1 MTEQF
6 NYPEE
11 NLNAPNKSKSKIVIP
26 AVLLVLV
33 AILGGLF
40 YAYKKGLIGL
50 SSKDK
55 VALATVNMF
64 SKEENKN
71 ELIDNYLGVS
81 ELLKATKK
89 ASSAKGS
96 IELVELPGPKEANM
110 PNLKG
115 LGINFDINSDSSKKA
130 LFTDLGLAFKGSKLI
145 SAQFLMNENKIE
157 AQVPTLISSVFT
169 ANIESDLKNKLKS
182 SMFGKNMTEE
192 DLNNFVLTIN
202 NVKKSLA
209 GENGPMDLDFT
220 KYKFLKDSFMKFKD
234 TWVVEKADSKS
245 FNFNGKD
252 ESMNGFKYKISKES
266 ILTLLKDL
274 QTGIKTDENFKKE
287 VLDEVITTIYPNTND
302 KTTAYTQLDTDI
314 TKTIEKI
321 KNDQKFTEVTG
332 NVYLNSKNQ
341 MISLLSKTQYT
352 DGVTNVELQ
361 RNGGDFISQNGF
373 VKISATEGGKATAIK
388 VTSTGSTVEKAQSRA
403 FNVTFTEDGKDM
415 DAAKLVYK
423 IDTAKNLITST
434 LDVNNTVNTNENFK
448 LDLQGSISNLVKG
461 KSMKLI
467 FDKIDASLNN
477 EPVIKLKGD
486 VDINTEK
493 VDIKEISGNKVDI
506 FTLKEEDFS
515 KFIQEFQTNIQKLYQ
530 TIFLKFMGN

>member
-96 IELVELPGPKEANM
+96 IELVELPSPKEANI
-110 PNLKG
+110 PDLKG

-130 LFTDLGLAFKGSKLI
+130 LFTDLGLAYKGSKLI

-169 ANIESDLKNKLKS
+169 ADIKSDLKNKLKS

-192 DLNNFVLTIN
+192 DLNNFVLAIN

-209 GENGPMDLDFT
+209 GENSLTDIDFT

-252 ESMNGFKYKISKES
+252 ETMNGFKYKITKES

-274 QTGIKTDENFKKE
+274 QTGFKTDENFKKE
-287 VLDEVITTIYPNTND
+287 VLDEVITTIYPNIND
-302 KTTAYTQLDTDI
+302 KATAYTQLDTDI

-321 KNDQKFTEVTG
+321 KNEQKFTEVTG

-361 RNGGDFISQNGF
+361 RNGGDFINQNGF

-403 FNVTFTEDGKDM
+403 FNVTLTEDGKDM
-415 DAAKLVYK
+415 DVAKLVYK

-434 LDVNNTVNTNENFK
+434 LDVNNTVNTSENFK

-486 VDINTEK
+486 VDVNTEK

-506 FTLKEEDFS
+506 FTLKEEDLS